1 MPDVPLV
8 TQATPH
14 VSDAIESR
22 RCVRAFSPEPIS
34 GDAVQDMLATA
45 SRAASGGNLQPWRL
59 YVLAGEA
66 REALVDRVA
75 EKMKETPFGDG
86 PEYDIYPK
94 ELTEPYVARRR
105 KVAVEMYEL
114 AGIKGSDSA
123 ARAAQMGRNFS
134 FFDAPVGMILTIDK
148 QMGPPQFVD
157 LGIFLGNLMLLAREQ
172 GFHTCP
178 QEAWSLWG
186 KTIREVVGVPDNELV
201 FCGLALGYPDAAAP
215 INRLKTE
222 RASVADFA
230 DLRGF

>member
-8 TQATPH
+8 TQATPQ
-14 VSDAIESR
+14 VSDAIHSR
-22 RCVRAFSPEPIS
+22 RCVRAFSGKSVSE
-34 GDAVQDMLATA
+34 DVVREMLTTA

-66 REALVDRVA
+66 RDALVNRVA
-75 EKMKETPFGDG
+75 EKMKDTPFGDG
-86 PEYDIYPK
+86 PEYDIYPS

-105 KVAVEMYEL
+105 RVAVEMYEL
-114 AGIKGSDSA
+114 AGIDRDDTA

-134 FFDAPVGMILTIDK
+134 FFDAPVGLILTIDK

-172 GFHTCP
+172 GLHTCP

-186 KTIREVVGVPDNELV
+186 KTVREEIGVPENELI
-201 FCGLALGYPDAAAP
+201 FCGLALGHPDAQSP

-222 RASVADFA
+222 RAVVSEFADF
-230 DLRGF
+230 RGF